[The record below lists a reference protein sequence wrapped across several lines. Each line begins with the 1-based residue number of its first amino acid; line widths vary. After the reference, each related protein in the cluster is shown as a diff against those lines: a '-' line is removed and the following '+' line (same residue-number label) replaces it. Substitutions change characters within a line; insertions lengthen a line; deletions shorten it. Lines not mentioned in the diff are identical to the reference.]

1 MLRPYFAHPLALWA
15 LTALPVVALL
25 GFWAARCRR
34 RALARLGPSHALAG
48 LLTVRRGPRRWRGLL
63 VVLGLLLLG
72 IGAAGPQWGRDW
84 FQEAV
89 PGRDVVVLLDCS
101 RSMRAGTP
109 SRLQAAR
116 QAALDLADAL
126 ERRGGYRI
134 ALVACAANPR
144 LVVPLTLDFGHF
156 RGALDGAEFLPDDP
170 AVRPREGDTSGTRL
184 GRGIEA
190 AVAAHDERF
199 PGARD
204 IVLLSDG
211 DDPVEDA
218 EWLKGTARARAAGI
232 PVHVVGLGDPEE
244 GMTIPSIEGPL
255 QDTTGPVLSRL
266 QEAPLREI
274 ARLTQGEYV
283 GARTK
288 QVPLGQLYL
297 DHVVSLPVRQGEADA
312 VPIYRQRQDWFLISA
327 FTLLTLTLVLPDRIR
342 LSRTKEDRT

>member
-1 MLRPYFAHPLALWA
+1 MLRPYFAHPLALWV
-15 LTALPVVALL
+15 LLALPVLALL
-25 GFWAARCRR
+25 SAWAARCRR
-34 RALARLGPSHALAG
+34 RALARMGPSHALAG

-63 VVLGLLLLG
+63 VVLGLLCLG
-72 IGAAGPQWGRDW
+72 VGAAGPQWGRDW
-84 FQEAV
+84 YHEAA

-109 SRLQAAR
+109 SRLVAAR

-144 LVVPLTLDFGHF
+144 LVVPLTLDFAHF
-156 RGALDGAEFLPDDP
+156 RAALDGAEFLPDDP

-199 PGARD
+199 RGARD

-218 EWLKGTARARAAGI
+218 EWLHGTGRARAAGI
-232 PVHVVGLGDPEE
+232 PVQVVGLGDPEE
-244 GMTIPSIEGPL
+244 PMTVPGPDGPL
-255 QDTTGPVLSRL
+255 RDTNGLVLSRL

-274 ARLTQGEYV
+274 ARQTQGEYV
-283 GARTK
+283 SARTNR
-288 QVPLGQLYL
+288 VPLGRLYL
-297 DHVVSLPVRQGEADA
+297 DHVASLPVRQGDPEAL
-312 VPIYRQRQDWFLISA
+312 PIYRQRQAWFLVPA
-327 FTLLTLTLVLPDRIR
+327 FVLLALTLVIPDRTR
-342 LSRTKEDRT
+342 LSRAKEDRP